1 MSLKVAIIGAAGT
14 LGACTAYRLATLG
27 LVDEMVMIDMKEN
40 LLKSHIMD
48 IETAIT
54 GMHDIELRQGD
65 DHDLTGA
72 DIVIVTAGAPWRVVS
87 SRIEKLVENIP
98 IIRDIAKKVV
108 KYCPEA
114 VVITSTNPVDPLNMV
129 MQRFSGSDHRR
140 ILGYT
145 QNDTTRFLKLTAK
158 ALGVSSTRLQGT
170 VIGEHGDTAVLLF
183 SSLRL
188 DGAPVDI
195 SEDLKMQIRNDHKNT
210 LKASIALRSGWTSG
224 WTSSVG
230 LARMVEAIAQENDQ
244 IIPCSVY
251 VDGEYGI
258 DGISIGVP
266 VKLGRRGVREVV
278 QIELA
283 QSEAEELR
291 NSAAY
296 VKSIVREMDSGL
308 EPVH

>member
-1 MSLKVAIIGAAGT
+1 MPTKAAIIGAAGT

-40 LLKSHIMD
+40 LLKSHVMD

-54 GMHDIELRQGD
+54 GMHDIEIRQGD
-65 DHDLTGA
+65 YSDLVGS

-87 SRIEKLVENIP
+87 SRVEKLVENIP
-98 IIRDIAKKVV
+98 IIRDIAKKIAM
-108 KYCPEA
+108 YCPEA
-114 VVITSTNPVDPLNMV
+114 IVITATNPVDPLNMV
-129 MQRFSGSDHRR
+129 MQRFTGSDHLR
-140 ILGYT
+140 ILGYI
-145 QNDTTRFLKLTAK
+145 QNDTTRFLRLTAK
-158 ALGVSSTRLQGT
+158 AVGVSSTRLQGT

-188 DGAPVDI
+188 DGTPLVL
-195 SEDLKMQIRNDHKNT
+195 SEDKKTRIRNDHKNT
-210 LKASIALRSGWTSG
+210 LKSSIALHSGWTSG

-230 LARMVEAIAQENDQ
+230 LARMVEAIAQQSEA
-244 IIPCSVY
+244 IIPCSVRLN
-251 VDGEYGI
+251 GEYGI

-266 VKLGRRGVREVV
+266 AKLGLKGVREVV
-278 QIELA
+278 RIELT

-296 VKSIVREMDSGL
+296 LQCIVREMDVDL
-308 EPVH
+308 